1 MIKLIGIFSKMKVV
15 LAGAYGNLGASIFTE
30 LLKNGH
36 EADALDMIER
46 DLNLNGKYTFKL
58 DSTIY

>member
-1 MIKLIGIFSKMKVV
+1 MKVV
-15 LAGAYGNLGASIFTE
+15 LAGAYGNLGAGIFTE

-36 EADALDMIER
+36 EVDALDTIER

>member
-1 MIKLIGIFSKMKVV
+1 MKVV

-36 EADALDMIER
+36 EVDALDMIER